1 MNDQMLANKTIFITG
16 SSRGMGAAAAR
27 LAKSYGAKVILHGK
41 TESDRLKALS
51 QELDAPYITFDVADE
66 QSVKDQAA
74 IAIEKYGPIHGLINS
89 AGIAKSK
96 PFLELERQDWVELI
110 ATNLRGVSQV
120 CQAFLPELTKNK
132 GAIVNVASI
141 RGINSMAS
149 PKNIPYSASK
159 AGVINISA
167 ALAKEAAPRVRVNSV
182 SPGYTKTDMSKNWN
196 MQQVETALLGR
207 AAEPEE
213 LAEVM
218 LFLLSD
224 RASFI
229 TGQDIVVD
237 GGYGISGK

>member
-1 MNDQMLANKTIFITG
+1 MLANKTIFITG

-41 TESDRLKALS
+41 TESDQLKAIS
-51 QELDAPYITFDVADE
+51 QELDSPYVVFDVADE
-66 QSVKDQAA
+66 PIVKEKAA
-74 IAIEKYGPIHGLINS
+74 LAIKEYGPIHGLINS

-96 PFLELERQDWVELI
+96 PFSELERQDWVELI

-120 CQAFLPELTKNK
+120 CQAFLPELIANK
-132 GAIVNVASI
+132 GAVVNIASI
-141 RGINSMAS
+141 RGVDSMAS
-149 PKNIPYSASK
+149 PRNIPYSASK
-159 AGVINISA
+159 AGVINLSV
-167 ALAKEAAPRVRVNSV
+167 ALAKEAAPHVRVNSV
-182 SPGYTKTDMSKNWN
+182 SPGYTKTEMSKNWN

-229 TGQDIVVD
+229 TGQDIIVD